1 MISNSR
7 NDMQKHNPGANGYT
21 KEKAKRKED
30 GDERS
35 KTGTAGEDGTG
46 RCMGSKPTG
55 KERKQVEERIR
66 KRSGGRRAGKR
77 VSGSSRAGGTQES
90 EIPLVSGIWNLLVSK

>member
-1 MISNSR
+1 MISNSI
-7 NDMQKHNPGANGYT
+7 NDMQKHNPCVNGYT

-35 KTGTAGEDGTG
+35 KTGTAGEDGS
-46 RCMGSKPTG
+46 RWCMGSKPTG
-55 KERKQVEERIR
+55 KERKQVEERIP

-77 VSGSSRAGGTQES
+77 VSGSSRAGGIQEN
-90 EIPLVSGIWNLLVSK
+90 ERLLVSGIWNL

>member
-1 MISNSR
+1 
-7 NDMQKHNPGANGYT
+7 MQKHNPCANGYT

-30 GDERS
+30 VDERS
-35 KTGTAGEDGTG
+35 KTGTAGEDGSR